1 MASTASTSKKLV
13 IAVDLGGTKTATGLV
28 NERLEV
34 LDSIETKTVTSSQEA
49 LLDSIV
55 AAVRELMQRAP
66 APVAGV
72 GFGIPSMIDQVH
84 GRVVMSVNV
93 PLADFDF
100 VSCMKAE
107 LKLPVFIDND
117 ANLAALAEV
126 RAGAAR
132 GAREA
137 LMITIGT
144 GIGGGVII
152 GGEVY
157 RGSTGSAA
165 ELGHIVIDVN
175 GPPCQGNCPNNGC
188 FETMA
193 SGTALKRYA
202 GEVAREK
209 PQSALGQAAARGATL
224 DGALVS
230 QLAAGGD
237 ADARAVLDRIG
248 FYVGAGITGL
258 INVFNPEVFVLGGG
272 IMQAGDAILR
282 PAIDYLHARGL
293 KPNRDLVRVVPASF
307 GPEAGMLGAACM
319 VLEST

>member
-1 MASTASTSKKLV
+1 MTSTSEKLV
-13 IAVDLGGTKTATGLV
+13 IAVDLGGTKTAAGLV

-34 LDSIETKTVTSSQEA
+34 LDAVESRTVTSGQQA
-49 LLDSIV
+49 LLESIL
-55 AAVRELMQRAP
+55 AMVRGLVKRSP

-100 VSCMKAE
+100 VSHMQAE
-107 LKLPVFIDND
+107 LGLPVFIDND
-117 ANLAALAEV
+117 ANLATLAEA

-137 LMITIGT
+137 LMITVGT

-152 GGEVY
+152 GGKVY
-157 RGSTGSAA
+157 RGATGSGA

-202 GEVAREK
+202 REMARAR
-209 PQSALGQAAARGATL
+209 PQSALGHAAAGGEEL

-230 QLAAGGD
+230 RLATAGDEAAGN
-237 ADARAVLDRIG
+237 VLAKVGLYIG
-248 FYVGAGITGL
+248 VGITGL
-258 INVFNPEVFVLGGG
+258 VNIFNPEVFVLGGAV
-272 IMQAGDAILR
+272 MQAGDAIIR
-282 PAIDYLHARGL
+282 PAVDYLHTRGL
-293 KPNRDLVRVVPASF
+293 KPNRDLVRVVPAHF